1 MLITQG
7 LHRLVA
13 SLLLCAALLSCTPE
27 TTQPTVEAERSVD
40 SAELASW
47 QARAANVT
55 IKRDTG
61 VSRIFMGKQTPT
73 LSSALSMR
81 KPKMISIA
89 SRSTTLTRWA
99 VSPKPKAMVNST
111 AICE

>member
-27 TTQPTVEAERSVD
+27 TTQPTVEAERSAD

-55 IKRDTG
+55 IKRDT
-61 VSRIFMGKQTPT
+61 
-73 LSSALSMR
+73 
-81 KPKMISIA
+81 
-89 SRSTTLTRWA
+89 
-99 VSPKPKAMVNST
+99 
-111 AICE
+111 